1 MTRIFFQ
8 TRAGNALLK
17 LYIDILH
24 EYNLEFILQSNV
36 QYMTPLYLTQ
46 IGYFE
51 KLRVNV
57 VIFDKSTRNEILFQ
71 PEINVE
77 EFMTIFMIG
86 FKFGDLDFQTNFNI
100 GQPENI
106 YQSLKSKSF
115 YDTILNNGELNN
127 VDDYQLLHLGLI
139 YKVCIFVKVVYGLI

>member
-1 MTRIFFQ
+1 
-8 TRAGNALLK
+8 
-17 LYIDILH
+17 
-24 EYNLEFILQSNV
+24 
-36 QYMTPLYLTQ
+36 MTPLYLTQ